1 MIILQVHSFYEVR
14 GGEDVVVESEKQLL
28 EKNGHTVLSFYKYNS
43 SLLNKNKFL
52 VAINSIWN
60 IKIFHELNSFLKK
73 NKPDVVHCHNT
84 FPLIS
89 PAIYWAC
96 ARESIPVVQT
106 LHNYRLL
113 CPSAILFFKGE
124 IYESSIGKLFPW
136 QAVKDRVYRNSRLG
150 TLVVA
155 FMLFFHRIIGTW
167 KNKVTLYIALTQFQ
181 KEKMI
186 EGGIKSSK
194 IVLKGNFLNDEFLSN
209 IKNNQLREIKKQ
221 YGSYCIF
228 VGRISFEKG
237 YKELVMAWNEFL
249 KINKNTNKKLII
261 IGDGPNFNDLED
273 LLKKFKIKNSVILL
287 GKKEKLEVLSFI
299 SCSEFLILPSICYEA
314 FALTIIEAF
323 ACSKPVVVSKKANT
337 ADIVVDRKNG
347 LIFKTGDIFDMSKSF
362 RWAFENNDKINEMGK
377 SARKSYIENYSND
390 IALKNLIS
398 TYNKVLKEDV

>member
-1 MIILQVHSFYEVR
+1 MIILQIHSFYEVR
-14 GGEDVVVESEKQLL
+14 GGEDGVVESEKQLL
-28 EKNGHTVLSFYKYNS
+28 EKNGHTVLTFYKYNS

-136 QAVKDRVYRNSRLG
+136 QAVKDRVYRNSRSG

-249 KINKNTNKKLII
+249 IRNTDTNKKLII
-261 IGDGPNFNDLED
+261 IGDGPNFRDLVNLIEEFD
-273 LLKKFKIKNSVILL
+273 MKDSIILL
-287 GKKEKLEVLSFI
+287 GKRDKIEVLSFI
-299 SCSEFLILPSICYEA
+299 SCSEFLILPSIWYEG
-314 FALTIIEAF
+314 FPLTIIEAF
-323 ACSKPVVVSKKANT
+323 ASGKPVLASKIGAIP
-337 ADIVVDRKNG
+337 DIIVNKENG
-347 LIFKTGDIFDMSKSF
+347 LIFEKGDIFDMSNSI
-362 RWAFENNDKINEMGK
+362 RWAFENHDKINEMGK
-377 SARKSYIENYSND
+377 SARKSYIEKYSND
-390 IALKNLIS
+390 IALKNLVS
-398 TYNKVLKEDV
+398 TYNKVLKVDA